1 VVSKLMP
8 RMPRSGGRKTA
19 GGNGVAAK
27 QVWILKDG
35 QAVAV
40 AVKAG
45 ISDGRMT
52 EVSGDG
58 LQEGMAVITDQRAAG
73 AEK

>member
-1 VVSKLMP
+1 MP
-8 RMPRSGGRKTA
+8 RGGGRKSA
-19 GGNGVAAK
+19 GGSGIAAK

-40 AVKAG
+40 PVTPG

-52 EVSGDG
+52 EVTGDG
-58 LQEGMAVITDQRAAG
+58 LQEGMEVITDQRAAG
-73 AEK
+73 AAP